1 MPSCTVRLA
10 LVAVEWEVLRKLAR
24 PGMALPSSVKGVSL
38 VPAVTGTHM
47 ISVLDVP
54 MSARTSAASLRGTPE
69 WDFTLT
75 KVVTSS
81 QRARSSK
88 IGKIIS

>member
-1 MPSCTVRLA
+1 MRRV

-38 VPAVTGTHM
+38 VPEVAGMHM
-47 ISVLDVP
+47 ISALDVP

-69 WDFTLT
+69 WDYTLT

-81 QRARSSK
+81 RRERSSK
-88 IGKIIS
+88 IGNMMS